1 MTGHSTFSEF
11 AMNETADSRPASQL
25 SSDETVTMTADERV
39 ATYLVEDQL
48 ADLTDAIGETGQNGI
63 DTPGSSR
70 VLVSISPE
78 RSIVENSGNRS
89 SFAEF
94 VQQVVNDGFESVFK
108 EYGVRA

>member
-1 MTGHSTFSEF
+1 MELSLAILLF
-11 AMNETADSRPASQL
+11 AL
-25 SSDETVTMTADERV
+25 SAVIIAVVGTWLTRA
-39 ATYLVEDQL
+39 ADQL

-89 SFAEF
+89 SFAEV